1 MNQIYEERGNLTA
14 APPAE
19 VHQATGWPDGPPD
32 GQTDDELVG
41 SATRG
46 DERAFD
52 ELVARHRPMIFR
64 VVRRFFQR
72 HDEIEELAHLSL
84 VEAWIAIGSYR
95 GGGAH
100 SFAAWL
106 ARIATNSCYD
116 ELRRR
121 KRRPENVIS
130 QLSDG
135 ETIFLFERKPAGETG
150 GEVEARLISRDLAD
164 KLLDSLEP
172 DDRKVFVM
180 LKSENYSVAEIARNV
195 GWTESKVKN
204 RVHRSRSILRRRS
217 RRLV

>member
-1 MNQIYEERGNLTA
+1 MKRIYKQRGELNAATA
-14 APPAE
+14 PEDPK
-19 VHQATGWPDGPPD
+19 
-32 GQTDDELVG
+32 TDDELVG
-41 SATRG
+41 S
-46 DERAFD
+46 
-52 ELVARHRPMIFR
+52 VARGNEQAFAELMGRHRGMIFR
-64 VVRRFFQR
+64 VVRRFFER
-72 HDEIEELAHLSL
+72 REDIEEIAHLSF
-84 VEAWIAIGSYR
+84 VEAWFAIGSYR

-121 KRRPENVIS
+121 QRRPENVIS

-135 ETIFLFERKPAGETG
+135 EAIFLFEQKSSHETG

-164 KLLDSLEP
+164 KLLNALEP

-180 LKSENYSVAEIARNV
+180 LKSENYSVAEIARNI
-195 GWTESKVKN
+195 GWTETKVKM
-204 RVHRSRSILRRRS
+204 RVHRSRSILQRRS

>member
-1 MNQIYEERGNLTA
+1 MNRIYKERGKLTV
-14 APPAE
+14 APAAE
-19 VHQATGWPDGPPD
+19 VQQPDGPPD
-32 GQTDDELVG
+32 GLTDDELVG

-84 VEAWIAIGSYR
+84 VEAWFAIGSYR

-106 ARIATNSCYD
+106 ARIAANSCYD

-121 KRRPENVIS
+121 KRRPESVIS
-130 QLSDG
+130 QLGDG
-135 ETIFLFERKPAGETG
+135 EAVFLFEQNSTAGSG
-150 GEVEARLISRDLAD
+150 SEVEARLISRDLAN
-164 KLLDSLEP
+164 KLLDLLEP
-172 DDRKVFVM
+172 EDRKVFLM
-180 LKSENYSVAEIARNV
+180 LKSADYSIAEIARNV

-204 RVHRSRSILRRRS
+204 RVHRSRSILQRRS